1 MGFNRKKIELE
12 RKTEA
17 EKQARARRALDTQ
30 ILEDALRLVAAWNE
44 RQAGRMPMLFSPTI
58 GAAITARHW
67 YSMGALP
74 RLPDH
79 DGNRLTQ
86 YRSSPRR
93 GDYQPHSLAVVPVMP
108 TARAVR
114 RIGATVADQRCRRN
128 ARGRYAA
135 GARRISRARDGR
147 RRPIRYSIAAYLAVL
162 DLVEPATNLSAG
174 RPTPLAKEVRK
185 MAYYRIYKLS
195 PDDHIAGPPDEMEC
209 ASDQEVITHAEQ
221 QLNGSAVE
229 VWEGA
234 RIVIRLQPQDK

>member
-1 MGFNRKKIELE
+1 MGFNRKKMELE

-114 RIGATVADQRCRRN
+114 RIGAIVSDQHCRRV
-128 ARGRYAA
+128 
-135 GARRISRARDGR
+135 IQLQ
-147 RRPIRYSIAAYLAVL
+147 LA
-162 DLVEPATNLSAG
+162 
-174 RPTPLAKEVRK
+174 
-185 MAYYRIYKLS
+185 LS
-195 PDDHIAGPPDEMEC
+195 PYGHLIPSAPIESAPLRLFVNAAPLFKMERDALC
-209 ASDQEVITHAEQ
+209 D
-221 QLNGSAVE
+221 
-229 VWEGA
+229 A
-234 RIVIRLQPQDK
+234 RVPNIPYPCRVHRSCLRTTLTTGDYPINTIKLH